1 MRPAK
6 LLFKSFPNSI
16 LVKIENLEELSIAQI
31 QELQNFVKQRRGLF
45 DFASYSFVIQK
56 KMHFE
61 EFTKLL
67 SCLQIVAICHE
78 DFFVSSATKSEK
90 VSFGKY
96 KGLFY
101 SEIPDEY
108 LIWLKRNY
116 RGEQKE
122 LIEEEYRRRKL

>member
-6 LLFKSFPNSI
+6 LLFKALNKSFC
-16 LVKIENLEELSIAQI
+16 VKIENLEELSIPQI
-31 QELQNFVKQRRGLF
+31 QELQEFVKVRRGIF
-45 DFASYSFVIQK
+45 DFESYTFAIQK
-56 KMHFE
+56 KMSYE
-61 EFTKLL
+61 EFCKLL
-67 SCLQIVAICHE
+67 EFTQISATCHE
-78 DFFVSSATKSEK
+78 EIFVSSAAMNER

-122 LIEEEYRRRKL
+122 IIESEYRRRNL